1 MDKDSPAPTPHRL
14 ISRHR
19 GHQQDST
26 GCFSQFH
33 CRSHRAIKLLSRSWS
48 ASLESQ
54 PLMGMLGPAAKHGSF
69 PVLSL
74 MQKCL
79 TPKCNAENRCLWMLG
94 HSSAP
99 RLRDIIGLP
108 DLEAPRGCNGRFS
121 SDFQCLMFAC
131 SRCPMSSVY
140 K

>member
-1 MDKDSPAPTPHRL
+1 MDKDSPAPTPHRF

-33 CRSHRAIKLLSRSWS
+33 RRSHRAIKLLSRSWS

-69 PVLSL
+69 RVLSL

-99 RLRDIIGLP
+99 RLRDSH
-108 DLEAPRGCNGRFS
+108 RGNGQKEPGVEKDQSQPVPSGHYRTARLGS
-121 SDFQCLMFAC
+121 SQRL
-131 SRCPMSSVY
+131 
-140 K
+140 